1 MGEVII
7 TKDDTL
13 ILKGKGKKADIDRRA
28 DQIRDQIE
36 NTTSDY
42 EKEKLQER
50 LARLA
55 SGVAVLRVGGSSEV
69 EVNEKKD
76 RVHDALNAT
85 RAAVEEGIVP
95 GGKLISSAHF
105 RIVRAYTLNTSL
117 SRRRH
122 RVVEMHTSTT
132 TAEACEWRSGNRN
145 QHCGER
151 STYTLSANRTERRRR
166 CQCRGGKSE
175 RGQSGL
181 RCLKGRIRRHDRN
194 GHYRSYESCT
204 HSTYGRCWR
213 GIVANDSGSG
223 GYRDT

>member
-1 MGEVII
+1 LGQVGEVII

-13 ILKGKGKKADIDRRA
+13 ILKGKGKKSDIDRRA

-95 GGKLISSAHF
+95 GGEFLFSSACFHVA
-105 RIVRAYTLNTSL
+105 RILKYILNITLIF
-117 SRRRH
+117 
-122 RVVEMHTSTT
+122 
-132 TAEACEWRSGNRN
+132 
-145 QHCGER
+145 
-151 STYTLSANRTERRRR
+151 YIYITL
-166 CQCRGGKSE
+166 
-175 RGQSGL
+175 
-181 RCLKGRIRRHDRN
+181 IF
-194 GHYRSYESCT
+194 
-204 HSTYGRCWR
+204 
-213 GIVANDSGSG
+213 
-223 GYRDT
+223 

>member
-13 ILKGKGKKADIDRRA
+13 ILKGKGKKSDIDRRA

-95 GGKLISSAHF
+95 GGKF
-105 RIVRAYTLNTSL
+105 QSL
-117 SRRRH
+117 SSH
-122 RVVEMHTSTT
+122 FSLYIHTNKYNIIITVFLLQ
-132 TAEACEWRSGNRN
+132 AAPL
-145 QHCGER
+145 
-151 STYTLSANRTERRRR
+151 Y
-166 CQCRGGKSE
+166 
-175 RGQSGL
+175 
-181 RCLKGRIRRHDRN
+181 
-194 GHYRSYESCT
+194 
-204 HSTYGRCWR
+204 
-213 GIVANDSGSG
+213 
-223 GYRDT
+223 

>member
-55 SGVAVLRVGGSSEV
+55 SGVAVLKVGGSSEV

-95 GGKLISSAHF
+95 GGKF
-105 RIVRAYTLNTSL
+105 
-117 SRRRH
+117 
-122 RVVEMHTSTT
+122 
-132 TAEACEWRSGNRN
+132 
-145 QHCGER
+145 
-151 STYTLSANRTERRRR
+151 
-166 CQCRGGKSE
+166 
-175 RGQSGL
+175 
-181 RCLKGRIRRHDRN
+181 
-194 GHYRSYESCT
+194 
-204 HSTYGRCWR
+204 
-213 GIVANDSGSG
+213 
-223 GYRDT
+223 

>member
-1 MGEVII
+1 MNDLLLWFQLSDLGQVGEVII

-13 ILKGKGKKADIDRRA
+13 LLKGKGEKSNIDKRA
-28 DQIRDQIE
+28 DQIRDQIS

-95 GGKLISSAHF
+95 GGKFKQI
-105 RIVRAYTLNTSL
+105 
-117 SRRRH
+117 
-122 RVVEMHTSTT
+122 MHMIN
-132 TAEACEWRSGNRN
+132 A
-145 QHCGER
+145 
-151 STYTLSANRTERRRR
+151 L
-166 CQCRGGKSE
+166 
-175 RGQSGL
+175 
-181 RCLKGRIRRHDRN
+181 
-194 GHYRSYESCT
+194 
-204 HSTYGRCWR
+204 
-213 GIVANDSGSG
+213 
-223 GYRDT
+223 

>member
-13 ILKGKGKKADIDRRA
+13 ILKGKGKKIDVDRRA

-95 GGKLISSAHF
+95 GGEFLFSSARFHVA
-105 RIVRAYTLNTSL
+105 RIHVKYNIIFFYRW
-117 SRRRH
+117 H
-122 RVVEMHTSTT
+122 RIVEMHTDIT
-132 TAEACEWRSGNRN
+132 TA
-145 QHCGER
+145 
-151 STYTLSANRTERRRR
+151 
-166 CQCRGGKSE
+166 
-175 RGQSGL
+175 
-181 RCLKGRIRRHDRN
+181 
-194 GHYRSYESCT
+194 
-204 HSTYGRCWR
+204 
-213 GIVANDSGSG
+213 
-223 GYRDT
+223 